1 MEVPHEPRSPNQVD
15 QLEPSQQSEDTD
27 EVTLMSQ
34 TMSES
39 SRFGPAELSN
49 PLFAS
54 FRSDLGHFGQF
65 FGSGGPKIDKFD
77 WHKVDLRSQDPYR

>member
-1 MEVPHEPRSPNQVD
+1 MD

-54 FRSDLGHFGQF
+54 FRSDLGHFEATRAKIGDTPNPEIA
-65 FGSGGPKIDKFD
+65 SNRLGGTPHD
-77 WHKVDLRSQDPYR
+77 